1 VLVGH
6 VFFRA
11 NTFSDACY
19 VLGSMIGLHQ
29 GPAFADFQWLG
40 DIPNVSSFLGRLKTA
55 IAAVV
60 VCFFICWGLPN
71 TQEIL
76 GQLPDGF
83 TRLPSLL
90 ARWNWR
96 MSAGW
101 SAAILF
107 LLGTSV
113 LLLDSS
119 TKFLYFQF

>member
-1 VLVGH
+1 M
-6 VFFRA
+6 
-11 NTFSDACY
+11 
-19 VLGSMIGLHQ
+19 GSMIGLHH
-29 GPAFADFQWLG
+29 GPAFAEFPWLG
-40 DIPNVSSFLGRLKTA
+40 DIPNVSSFLAHIKTA
-55 IAAVV
+55 AAAVG

-83 TRLPSLL
+83 VRLPSLL
-90 ARWNWR
+90 PRWGWR

-101 SAAILF
+101 SVAILF
-107 LLGTSV
+107 LLGSSV